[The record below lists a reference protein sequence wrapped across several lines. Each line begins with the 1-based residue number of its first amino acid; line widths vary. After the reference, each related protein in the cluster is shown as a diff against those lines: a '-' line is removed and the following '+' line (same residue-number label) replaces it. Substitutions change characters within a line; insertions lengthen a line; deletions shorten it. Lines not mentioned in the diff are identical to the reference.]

1 MTTQE
6 IKERIIKAL
15 DKLPPESLEGVFE
28 YVLFITEPETVEATA
43 EELEAIRR
51 GDEEY
56 RKGEYIRWRDLKRD
70 AAL

>member
-6 IKERIIKAL
+6 IKDRIIKAL
-15 DKLPPESLEGVFE
+15 DSLPPESLEGVLE
-28 YVLFITEPETVEATA
+28 YVQFIAEPEAVEATA
-43 EELEAIRR
+43 DELEAIRR

-70 AAL
+70 VRL